1 MNGWYLTNGKYIPLY
16 FAVFKIMQ
24 SVIRVWSIRYT
35 HLTEITQFFPNNIV
49 GWIVNFPSSGK
60 PFCFFFFNWKGAEN
74 RSATHQNLIL
84 TRNAIFRKKKL
95 RPFLYDCTFLIIIIL
110 AKVFSLWHIKER
122 RKFCQ
127 GKCLDP
133 SLTSYGAGI
142 HDKSYTNYF

>member
-49 GWIVNFPSSGK
+49 GWIINFPSSGK

-74 RSATHQNLIL
+74 RSATRQNLIL
-84 TRNAIFRKKKL
+84 TRNAIFRKKKVKTIPL
-95 RPFLYDCTFLIIIIL
+95 WLYFFNNYHISEGFFSMTHKRKAKIL
-110 AKVFSLWHIKER
+110 PRQVSWSFS
-122 RKFCQ
+122 
-127 GKCLDP
+127 
-133 SLTSYGAGI
+133 Y
-142 HDKSYTNYF
+142 